1 MYEKIAEKIQEMR
14 NNNINVQEFER
25 IKKKIYGDYAVEYNN
40 VADIGRMFTSDYIKG
55 INSLEYM
62 DKFEE
67 IDAEYA
73 KQVLKEI
80 FTEDKMIMSVIKGKN

>member
-1 MYEKIAEKIQEMR
+1 
-14 NNNINVQEFER
+14 
-25 IKKKIYGDYAVEYNN
+25 
-40 VADIGRMFTSDYIKG
+40 MFTSDYIKG
-55 INSLEYM
+55 INSFEYM

-73 KQVLKEI
+73 KQVLNEI